1 MIAFWIIAGL
11 LMAGALFFVLP
22 PLLRRP
28 RNVTGAVGNSG
39 GTNVDLYRD
48 QLADLDRDLQS
59 GVLAADQY
67 EQARRD
73 LEGRLAEELE
83 QSGATGANRVGHAG
97 VSFGVIAG
105 VPILAIAIYWVLG
118 SPQALQ
124 PDSVAASGADHAVTA
139 EQVERMVEKLAQRLR
154 TEPGDAAGWSM
165 LGRSYAALSRFSE
178 ASAAFAQAVK
188 LLPGDASVLA
198 DYADMLAMAQGRKL
212 AGEPRRIVAKALAA
226 DPNHLKA
233 LALAGSAAFEA
244 GEYAEAVRYWE
255 RLERTLPPGSELASS
270 VAASIAEARGLAG
283 GAVAKPAK
291 SAEKSGAGT
300 GVAEISIRGTVR
312 LSPGLQSKTAP
323 GDTVFVFARAL
334 NGPRAPLAVRR
345 FRADQLPVE
354 FVLDQSA
361 AMSPE
366 LTLAQFK
373 EVVVGARI
381 TKSGNAISQR
391 GDLEGVRQ
399 PVQVGATRI
408 DLVIDTVVQ

>member
-1 MIAFWIIAGL
+1 MTAFWIVAL
-11 LMAGALFFVLP
+11 LLVVGALLFVVP
-22 PLLRRP
+22 PLLRKP
-28 RNVTGAVGNSG
+28 RIAADQDGGA
-39 GTNVDLYRD
+39 NVDLYRD

-59 GVLAADQY
+59 GTLAADQHG
-67 EQARRD
+67 QARRD
-73 LEGRLAEELE
+73 LEQRLAEELAHVE
-83 QSGATGANRVGHAG
+83 HGVTNRGGHAG
-97 VSFGVIAG
+97 MTGAIIAG
-105 VPILAIAIYWVLG
+105 IPVLAIALYWVLG
-118 SPQALQ
+118 NPQALN
-124 PDSVAASGADHAVTA
+124 PESVAASGADHAVTA
-139 EQVERMVEKLAQRLR
+139 EQVERMVEKLAQRLQ
-154 TEPGDAAGWSM
+154 TEPGDAAGWNM
-165 LGRSYAALSRFSE
+165 LGRSYAALGRFPE

-188 LLPGDASVLA
+188 LLPRDASVLA

-212 AGEPRRIVAKALAA
+212 AGEPRRIVARALAA

-255 RLERTLPPGSELASS
+255 RLERTLPPGSELAPS

-291 SAEKSGAGT
+291 SVEKSGAGT

-381 TKSGNAISQR
+381 SKSGNAIPQR